1 MEILPLVIGLSLGAI
16 VTYVWRSREIAA
28 LKPSAA
34 RAEAAEARSLDLR
47 QERDEV
53 RDRAAALEKRV
64 ATAEAAADRT
74 LETEREVS
82 DLRQE
87 NTRLETRVAAAEA
100 ARKSESDSHAGRV
113 ADLKSRLAAGSAEAR
128 DLRQQLHEAGQRAGK
143 AESALASERKSH
155 EARLEEIR
163 TLGKE
168 IERKFGA
175 LSTRALERSGENFLQ
190 LVTERF
196 EQHKAAAERDLG
208 ARQKEIGNLVRPL
221 GDTLRDFRKTVD
233 DIEKERVESHGKLA
247 EQVRSLAEGQSALNA
262 ETRQLVQALRKPQTR
277 GQWGEVQLQRVL
289 EMAGMVRNHDFEEQP
304 AVRGGLR
311 PDVILRLPGGRA
323 IVVDAK
329 TPLEGYL
336 DAVKAT
342 TEAERRSA
350 DQAHARHVRSHVA
363 GLASKKYWDRIP
375 ESVDFVVMFL
385 PGEAIFA
392 RAIETDP
399 ELLDHAVNQRIL
411 ISTPTTF
418 IALAKAIAYGWRQER
433 VAEESRKIADLGRDL
448 FKRLTIFASHLQKT
462 GRSLQQTVKH
472 YNRSVGSFE
481 SRLLPAANRFD
492 ELHVVPPGSRIEAT
506 GPVSTAVRR
515 LASPEAPA
523 ALPEGDRPPTP
534 ALPAG
539 TAASDADEIPGPS
552 APTTA
557 APRESSPPA
566 PPVRSASGD
575 QILDD
580 MLDLL
585 RRIEPDV
592 ELNPK
597 RNYIGL
603 LVGGRPRN
611 FVRFKRRRAG
621 VLALY
626 PLPDAESRREEF
638 ETRGLEMQIDSLG
651 HARVLLTGES
661 VRDHADFLLDLAR
674 QAREAHHGPG
684 RRPGTSAGG

>member
-87 NTRLETRVAAAEA
+87 NTRLEARVAAAEA

-113 ADLKSRLAAGSAEAR
+113 AGLKSRLAAGTAEAR
-128 DLRQQLHEAGQRAGK
+128 DLRQQIHEAGQRAGK

-175 LSTRALERSGENFLQ
+175 LSARALERSGENFLQ

-208 ARQKEIGNLVRPL
+208 ARQKEIRNLVRPL

-233 DIEKERVESHGKLA
+233 DIEKQRVESHGKLA
-247 EQVRSLAEGQSALNA
+247 ERLRSLAHGESELRA
-262 ETRQLVQALRKPQTR
+262 ETRNLVQALRKPQTR
-277 GQWGEVQLQRVL
+277 GRWGEMQLRRAL
-289 EMAGMVRNHDFEEQP
+289 EMAGLQRNVTFDEQP
-304 AVRGGLR
+304 TVGGVR
-311 PDVILRLPGGRA
+311 PDVVLRLPGDRA

-336 DAVKAT
+336 DAIEAT
-342 TEAERRSA
+342 TEAERQSA
-350 DQAHARHVRSHVA
+350 DQAHARHVREHVR
-363 GLASKKYWDRIP
+363 GLASKKYWDLIP
-375 ESVDFVVMFL
+375 ESVDFVVLFL
-385 PGEAIFA
+385 PGEAMFA

-399 ELLDHAVNQRIL
+399 GLLEDAVEKRVL
-411 ISTPTTF
+411 ISTPTTL
-418 IALAKAIAYGWRQER
+418 IALAKAIAYGWQQQKMAR
-433 VAEESRKIADLGRDL
+433 ESRKIADLGQDL
-448 FKRLTIFASHLQKT
+448 FKRLRTFAGHLQKT
-462 GRSLQQTVKH
+462 GKSLEQTVKH
-472 YNRSVGSFE
+472 YNRSVGSWE

-492 ELHVVPPGSRIEAT
+492 ELHVVPSGSRIEPT
-506 GPVSTAVRR
+506 GPVSTAVRG

-523 ALPEGDRPPTP
+523 ALPEGDRPPTLT
-534 ALPAG
+534 LPA
-539 TAASDADEIPGPS
+539 ANDASDADETSGAS
-552 APTTA
+552 APPTA

-566 PPVRSASGD
+566 PPTWTASEE
-575 QILDD
+575 QILDN

-611 FVRFKRRRAG
+611 FVRFKRRPTG
-621 VLALY
+621 VLAMYSLSDARSLREVFDARGM
-626 PLPDAESRREEF
+626 PL
-638 ETRGLEMQIDSLG
+638 TIDSRGKTL
-651 HARVLLTGES
+651 VMLTRES
-661 VRDHADFLLDLAR
+661 VAGHADFLLDLAR
-674 QAREAHHGPG
+674 RARDAHRGPG